1 MRYTTNYNL
10 DLYDLEDV
18 ASLADGYNHTIEK
31 IDSLLYQ
38 LQAMIGT
45 ANESA
50 KNLDTRVSSL
60 EQRVGKLEAAQ

>member
-45 ANESA
+45 ATASA
-50 KNLDTRVSSL
+50 KNLDTRVASL
-60 EQRVGKLEAAQ
+60 ETRVGNLEKAH

>member
-10 DLYDLEDV
+10 DLYDIEDV
-18 ASLADGYNHTIEK
+18 ANLADGYNHTVEK

-38 LQAMIGT
+38 LQSMIGT

-60 EQRVGKLEAAQ
+60 ETRVGNLEKAK

>member
-60 EQRVGKLEAAQ
+60 ETRVGKLEAAQ